1 MKSDNLNNYSLANI
15 IANEINYEI
24 EKERNIKNYQ
34 SFSGI
39 LKIINECEYYDT
51 MKIIIY
57 VFEQLNLFNK
67 NDKKHIINNIVNDIN
82 FKYSTLI

>member
-15 IANEINYEI
+15 ITNEINYEI
-24 EKERNIKNYQ
+24 EKERNIKNYL
-34 SFSGI
+34 SFSKI
-39 LKIINECEYYDT
+39 LKVINECEYYDT

-67 NDKKHIINNIVNDIN
+67 NNKKHIINNIVNDIN